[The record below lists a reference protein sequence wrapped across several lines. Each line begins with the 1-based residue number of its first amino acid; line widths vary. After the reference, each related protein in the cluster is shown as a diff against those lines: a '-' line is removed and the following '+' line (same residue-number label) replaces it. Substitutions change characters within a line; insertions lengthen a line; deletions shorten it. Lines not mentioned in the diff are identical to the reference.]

1 MAEQSILDQFF
12 GIVVDKGG
20 EFTDRWLDKEF
31 GAAASPPKATAVATT
46 DPAAPV
52 ATPQDNITYV
62 RLPGT
67 ETQLPIDKRVLFITG
82 GIIGL
87 LLLIKVVS

>member
-1 MAEQSILDQFF
+1 MAEQSTLDQFF

-31 GAAASPPKATAVATT
+31 GAAQPTKATAPT
-46 DPAAPV
+46 DNTAPV
-52 ATPQDNITYV
+52 ATPAPNVIYMQV
-62 RLPGT
+62 PGT
-67 ETQLPIDKRVLFITG
+67 QTQLPIDKRILFITA

-87 LLLIKVVS
+87 VILIKVVS

>member
-31 GAAASPPKATAVATT
+31 GEAQPTKATATT
-46 DPAAPV
+46 DPSAPV
-52 ATPQDNITYV
+52 ATPAPNVIYMQV
-62 RLPGT
+62 PGT
-67 ETQLPIDKRVLFITG
+67 QTQLPIDKRILFITG
-82 GIIGL
+82 GIVGL
-87 LLLIKVVS
+87 ILLIKVLS